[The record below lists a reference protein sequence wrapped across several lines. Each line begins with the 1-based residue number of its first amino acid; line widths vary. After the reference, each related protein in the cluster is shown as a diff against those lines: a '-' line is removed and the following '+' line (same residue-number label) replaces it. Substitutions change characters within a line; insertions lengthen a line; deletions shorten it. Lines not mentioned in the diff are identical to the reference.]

1 MIRTKICLTVMLLL
15 VCSALFAQEN
25 LSEHLAPLKP
35 FIGKTWVG
43 TFNNSSDGKQTIDVS
58 RWERA
63 LNGQAVRIL
72 HSINNGEYGGESILY
87 WDKEKKSIVY
97 YYFTTAGF
105 MTHGTMS
112 FNGNKIISRE
122 TVSGNENGITEV
134 KSVGEVLPDGT
145 MRSTSQYLQNG
156 KWVEGHSATYKESPD
171 AKVIFK

>member
-1 MIRTKICLTVMLLL
+1 MIRTKICLTAMLLL

-87 WDKEKKSIVY
+87 WDKEKKSL
-97 YYFTTAGF
+97 A
-105 MTHGTMS
+105 
-112 FNGNKIISRE
+112 
-122 TVSGNENGITEV
+122 ITILLLRA
-134 KSVGEVLPDGT
+134 S
-145 MRSTSQYLQNG
+145 
-156 KWVEGHSATYKESPD
+156 
-171 AKVIFK
+171 

>member
-1 MIRTKICLTVMLLL
+1 
-15 VCSALFAQEN
+15 
-25 LSEHLAPLKP
+25 
-35 FIGKTWVG
+35 
-43 TFNNSSDGKQTIDVS
+43 
-58 RWERA
+58 
-63 LNGQAVRIL
+63 
-72 HSINNGEYGGESILY
+72 
-87 WDKEKKSIVY
+87 
-97 YYFTTAGF
+97 